1 MSTSF
6 MTRDELLSIG
16 FARVGEGVRIS
27 RLTRFYNPA
36 GIYIGD
42 QTRIDDFCILSA
54 GDGGIY
60 IGRNVHI
67 ACYTSLQGRARIV
80 VADFANLS
88 SRVAI
93 YSSNDDYSG
102 EFMSNPTVNPKYTNI
117 HSEEVY
123 IGKHVIVGAGSI
135 ILPGSVLEE
144 GVAVGA
150 LSLVKGRLEPFG
162 IYAGVPAKFIKP
174 RSRRL
179 LVLEQ
184 QFLEDLERLG
194 NAEG

>member
-6 MTRDELLSIG
+6 MTEDELAQIG
-16 FARVGEGVRIS
+16 FQRIGGRVRIS
-27 RLTRFYNPA
+27 RVARFYNPA
-36 GIYIGD
+36 NICIGD
-42 QTRIDDFCILSA
+42 ETRVDDFCILSA
-54 GDGGIY
+54 GEGGIE

-67 ACYTSLQGRARIV
+67 ACYVSIQGRARV
-80 VADFANLS
+80 VIGDFANLS
-88 SRVAI
+88 SRVAV

-102 EFMSNPTVNPKYTNI
+102 EFMTNPTVDPRYTNI
-117 HSEEVY
+117 ASQEVV

-150 LSLVKGRLEPFG
+150 LSLVKGRLEAFG
-162 IYAGVPAKFIKP
+162 VYAGVPARFIKA

-179 LVLEQ
+179 LVLERH
-184 QFLEDLERLG
+184 FLQELG
-194 NAEG
+194 EKEMDA